1 MSVSHLVYLYTN
13 LRKIVLTSFKNKGKD
28 PDKFIEPELIVTQ
41 KSEKRTFK
49 TTLLKYEITPDA
61 ILKFVD
67 LNRKYLKLDDGGN
80 VAFDKTGSNTETF
93 YFENGINTLKSKFD
107 GDIVEFNDDFG
118 ERELLYA
125 IVVNR

>member
-67 LNRKYLKLDDGGN
+67 LNRKHLKHNHGLL
-80 VAFDKTGSNTETF
+80 FDKTGSNTETF
-93 YFENGINTLKSKFD
+93 VFENELLMWKENFD
-107 GDIVEFNDDFG
+107 SIIVEFNDDFDEKEDSSIG
-118 ERELLYA
+118 T
-125 IVVNR
+125 